1 MTSVADTL
9 EGPRCH
15 DCSIW
20 GRQRNVIAI
29 FEIHSG
35 EMFVSE
41 DKIEKFHLFHPSV
54 HSVSPVEDIQR
65 KTNRQKDE
73 KKSQEPKG

>member
-1 MTSVADTL
+1 MTNVAFTL
-9 EGPRCH
+9 EDPRCH

-20 GRQRNVIAI
+20 GKQLNVIDI

-41 DKIEKFHLFHPSV
+41 NKTGKFHLFHPSV
-54 HSVSPVEDIQR
+54 HSVPPVEDVQR

-73 KKSQEPKG
+73 KKSRGPKG